1 MTIDELKNYRK
12 LAYSIRYW
20 RRELEAM
27 KANSYVKSPQMTGMP
42 GSGEL
47 PDPTAERALRE
58 NKLMERIQRMER
70 EQSQEAERIMAWI
83 QSIEDPM
90 IQVIM
95 HARYIKGKSW
105 VGVSVAVGG
114 SNSPD
119 SVRMMHNR
127 YLFALFNKN
136 R

>member
-27 KANSYVKSPQMTGMP
+27 KAESYAKSPQMTGMP
-42 GSGEL
+42 GGKNL
-47 PDPTAERALRE
+47 PDPTADRALRE
-58 NKLMERIQRMER
+58 NKLMERIARMER

-83 QSIEDPM
+83 QNIEDPM

-105 VGVSVAVGG
+105 VAVAYSLGG
-114 SNSPD
+114 GNTSEN
-119 SVRMMHNR
+119 VRQMHHR
-127 YLFALFNKN
+127 YLSQMSQE
-136 R
+136 

>member
-27 KANSYVKSPQMTGMP
+27 KAESYAKSPQMTGMP
-42 GSGEL
+42 GGNNL
-47 PDPTAERALRE
+47 PDPTADRALRE
-58 NKLMERIQRMER
+58 NKLMERIARMER

-83 QSIEDPM
+83 QNIEDPM

-105 VGVSVAVGG
+105 VAVAHDVGG
-114 SNSPD
+114 GNTPD
-119 SVRMMHNR
+119 NIRQIHSR
-127 YLFALFNKN
+127 YLFGLSQK
-136 R
+136 